1 MILGIGTDIIE
12 ISRIE
17 RLMKESG
24 FLSRC
29 FTDAEREYIGSS
41 AQSSAA
47 MYAAKEAYS
56 KALGTGIRGFSLTD
70 IEILRDERGKPY
82 LLAYRGAACAGRVH
96 VSLSH
101 SREYAQAFVVVE
113 E

>member
-1 MILGIGTDIIE
+1 MICGIGTDLIE
-12 ISRIE
+12 IERIARLLQNPRFLE
-17 RLMKESG
+17 RVYTKEEQRQLRS
-24 FLSRC
+24 
-29 FTDAEREYIGSS
+29 AESY
-41 AQSSAA
+41 AA
-47 MYAAKEAYS
+47 NFAAKEAYS
-56 KALGTGIRGFSLTD
+56 KALGTGVSGFSLTD